1 MYTIRKTSKYMI
13 QNFHRLYKS
22 LRKSHSNT
30 KYDNKVTNIF
40 LDNLYVLKHK
50 IKSTDDLIIPIHNN
64 IQLSTQS
71 IRLSAESLLFIAH
84 LNGHNK
90 NLFLF
95 LMLFHVNSDTLE
107 INWDE
112 LVIQEYIEYCDALE
126 LEKPSSNQIKEIIKE
141 LSKRKVITNIKRGR
155 YMLNPI
161 IIGGMNEYNRNEM
174 LKKYSGYAIAKNKA
188 VDDELFPVIYNFKN
202 KLPH

>member
-1 MYTIRKTSKYMI
+1 M
-13 QNFHRLYKS
+13 
-22 LRKSHSNT
+22 
-30 KYDNKVTNIF
+30 
-40 LDNLYVLKHK
+40 
-50 IKSTDDLIIPIHNN
+50 PIHKN
-64 IQLSTQS
+64 ILLSSHT
-71 IRLSAESLLFIAH
+71 IKLSPESLLFIAH

-95 LMLFHVNSDTLE
+95 LLLFHVNSKTLE

-126 LEKPSSNQIKEIIKE
+126 LEKPTSKQIKETIKE
-141 LSKRKVITNIKRGR
+141 LAKRKVITNIKRGR

-161 IIGGMNEYNRNEM
+161 IIGGMNEFNRNEM
-174 LKKYSGYAIAKNKA
+174 LKKYSGFAIAKNKA

>member
-1 MYTIRKTSKYMI
+1 MNTLRKTSKYMI
-13 QNFHRLYKS
+13 HEFHRLFNN

-30 KYDNKVTNIF
+30 KYDNSTSNVYTENVYTIKHSITGTDNI
-40 LDNLYVLKHK
+40 
-50 IKSTDDLIIPIHNN
+50 IMPIHKN
-64 IQLSTQS
+64 ILLSSHT
-71 IRLSAESLLFIAH
+71 IKLSPESLLFITH

-95 LMLFHVNSDTLE
+95 LLLFHVNSKTLE

-126 LEKPSSNQIKEIIKE
+126 LEKPTSKQIKETIKE
-141 LSKRKVITNIKRGR
+141 LAKRKVITNIKRGR

-174 LKKYSGYAIAKNKA
+174 LKKYSGFAIAKNKA

-202 KLPH
+202 KIPH

>member
-1 MYTIRKTSKYMI
+1 MNTLRRTSNYMI
-13 QNFHRLYKS
+13 HNFHRLFNS

-30 KYDNKVTNIF
+30 KYDNSTSNVYTENVYTI
-40 LDNLYVLKHK
+40 KHS
-50 IKSTDDLIIPIHNN
+50 ITGTDYIIIPIHKN
-64 IQLSTQS
+64 ILLSSHT
-71 IRLSAESLLFIAH
+71 IKLSPESLLFIAH

-95 LMLFHVNSDTLE
+95 LLLFHVNSKTLE

-126 LEKPSSNQIKEIIKE
+126 LEKPTSKQIKETIKE
-141 LSKRKVITNIKRGR
+141 LAKRKVITNIKRGR

-174 LKKYSGYAIAKNKA
+174 LKKYSGFAIAKNKA

-202 KLPH
+202 KIPH

>member
-1 MYTIRKTSKYMI
+1 MNIFKRTSKYMI
-13 QNFHRLYKS
+13 HDFQRFYNSIR
-22 LRKSHSNT
+22 RSHSKT
-30 KYDNKVTNIF
+30 KYDNNISNVF
-40 LDNLYVLKHK
+40 VENVYTIKHEISGTDNI
-50 IKSTDDLIIPIHNN
+50 IKPINKN

-71 IRLSAESLLFIAH
+71 IKLSPESLLFIAH

-95 LMLFHVNSDTLE
+95 LLLFHVNSKTLE

-112 LVIQEYIEYCDALE
+112 LVIQEYIEYCDTLE
-126 LEKPSSNQIKEIIKE
+126 LEKPTSKQIKETIKE
-141 LSKRKVITNIKRGR
+141 LAKRKVITNIKKGR

-202 KLPH
+202 KHPH

>member
-1 MYTIRKTSKYMI
+1 MNTLRKNSKYMI
-13 QNFHRLYKS
+13 HDFHRFFND

-30 KYDNKVTNIF
+30 KYDNSTSNVYTENVYTIKHSITGTDNI
-40 LDNLYVLKHK
+40 
-50 IKSTDDLIIPIHNN
+50 IMPIHKN
-64 IQLSTQS
+64 ILLSSHTVK
-71 IRLSAESLLFIAH
+71 LSPESLLFIAH

-95 LMLFHVNSDTLE
+95 LLLFHVNSNTLE
-107 INWDE
+107 FFWDE
-112 LVIQEYIEYCDALE
+112 LVIQEYVKYCDALE
-126 LEKPSSNQIKEIIKE
+126 LEKPTSKQIKETIKE
-141 LSKRKVITNIKRGR
+141 LAKRKVITNIKRGR

-174 LKKYSGYAIAKNKA
+174 LKKYSGFAIAKNKA

-202 KLPH
+202 KLPR